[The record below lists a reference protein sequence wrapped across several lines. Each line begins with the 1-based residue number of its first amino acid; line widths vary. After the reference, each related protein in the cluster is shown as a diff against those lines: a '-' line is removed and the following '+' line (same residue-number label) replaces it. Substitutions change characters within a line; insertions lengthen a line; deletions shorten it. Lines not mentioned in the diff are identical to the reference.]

1 MNQPLTYYISSVIPT
16 VDVSKFVR
24 ALWRLT
30 QNPAVGIGSE
40 PDPDADT
47 IPDGV

>member
-1 MNQPLTYYISSVIPT
+1 MEFFSRFNPEGVEQ
-16 VDVSKFVR
+16 
-24 ALWRLT
+24 WRLT

-40 PDPDADT
+40 SHPDADT